1 MTTVT
6 YSAITAVVA
15 LLYGPAVASQTSG
28 EPLTGMPRDLEIKY
42 ALSALPPHLR
52 DGAAVH
58 VLDLAKGYVL
68 ARPGTNGFSCFV
80 ARTEYS
86 RAHFDNNLFIPVG
99 YDAEGS
105 KSYLPVYFD
114 VARLRIEGKT
124 SPDDLKA
131 RVETGLRDGTYRS
144 PARPGVAYMLA
155 PIITAYHGPGSREV
169 MTVVMPHVMFY
180 GPNLTTADFGGGPLR
195 GIYPYM
201 FDQGPLGYMIVNLGT
216 AETAELVKQSADL
229 MGELCAFRADLC
241 FARTQH

>member
-1 MTTVT
+1 MRTVT
-6 YSAITAVVA
+6 SSALTAVVA
-15 LLYGPAVASQTSG
+15 LLCGPRVGAQTYG
-28 EPLTGMPRDLEIKY
+28 EPLTAMPRELEIKY

-52 DGAAVH
+52 DGAAVY

-68 ARPGTNGFSCFV
+68 ARRGTNGFSCFV

-86 RAHFDNNLFIPVG
+86 RAHFGNNLFIPVG

-114 VARLRIEGKT
+114 VARLRIEGKI
-124 SPDDLKA
+124 SPEDLKS
-131 RVETGLRDGTYRS
+131 RVETGLRDGTYHSPTRS
-144 PARPGVAYMLA
+144 GVAYMLA

-180 GPNLTTADFGGGPLR
+180 APNLTTADFGGGPLR

-201 FDQGPLGYMIVNLGT
+201 FDQGPLGYMIVNLGAT
-216 AETAELVKQSADL
+216 ETAELVKQSAGL
-229 MGELCAFRADLC
+229 MGELCAFRPDLC
-241 FARTQH
+241 VGHKQH